1 VVVKLQSG
9 VGFGEGRL
17 TVTDNG
23 RGIRTDAPVGAG
35 PQLIDS
41 LSRQIGGQLKRENSP
56 NGTSTV
62 VTFPIID

>member
-1 VVVKLQSG
+1 MVVKLQSG

-23 RGIRTDAPVGAG
+23 GGIRTDSPGG
-35 PQLIDS
+35 SGLKLIDS
-41 LSRQIGGQLKRENSP
+41 LSRQIGGQLKRESSP
-56 NGTSTV
+56 NGTSTF